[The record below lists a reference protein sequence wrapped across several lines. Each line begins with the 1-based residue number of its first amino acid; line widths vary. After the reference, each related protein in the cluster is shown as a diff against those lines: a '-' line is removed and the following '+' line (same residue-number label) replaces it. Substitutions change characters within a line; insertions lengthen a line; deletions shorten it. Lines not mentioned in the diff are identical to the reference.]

1 MRRTYRCISNVGIND
16 KINHNLTIG
25 CSYLFYMEDEN
36 FGYTYDDFD
45 KPLWEFFPDP
55 AFGWEVVE

>member
-1 MRRTYRCISNVGIND
+1 MKKTYKCVSNIASHGGVSD
-16 KINHNLTIG
+16 NLTIG
-25 CSYLFYMEDEN
+25 CSYLFFMENEN

-55 AFGWEVVE
+55 NFGWEEVK